1 MTSPESPSPSR
12 CAIGIDVGGT
22 KCAAGLI
29 AFPEGQVLARRWQP
43 TGAERGGDAVL
54 SDVVDLATS
63 LRHEASD
70 LNVQPTAIGV
80 AVAELVSILGRVCSQ
95 ATIHW
100 KDIPVAESLGTKTG
114 LPVIVEA
121 DVRAAARGE
130 AQLGGGRGLHS
141 FLYISIGTGIS
152 ACLVIDG
159 VPYAGARGLTGTF
172 ASSRGLFPTDDGS
185 VEASVALE
193 EFASGRALASR
204 YTSANPAFG
213 GSTREVL
220 ALAAAGDT
228 VAERIVGSAAQAAG
242 SAVGQL
248 VNMLDPE
255 AVILG
260 GGLGAAPGR
269 YRDVLESAM
278 REQIWS
284 DDHRDLMVQSAEL
297 GDDAGFIG
305 AALASLDR

>member
-1 MTSPESPSPSR
+1 
-12 CAIGIDVGGT
+12 V
-22 KCAAGLI
+22 
-29 AFPEGQVLARRWQP
+29 
-43 TGAERGGDAVL
+43 
-54 SDVVDLATS
+54 DVVDLATS
-63 LRHEASD
+63 LQQEASD

-80 AVAELVSILGRVCSQ
+80 AIAELVSIRGRVCSQ

-100 KDIPVAESLGTKTG
+100 KDMPIAESLGTRTG
-114 LPVIVEA
+114 LPVTLEA

-130 AQLGGGRGLHS
+130 AQLGGGRGLQS

-152 ACLVIDG
+152 ACLVING
-159 VPYAGARGLTGTF
+159 IPYAGARGLTGTF

-185 VEASVALE
+185 VVDSVALE
-193 EFASGRALASR
+193 GFASGPALALC
-204 YTSANPAFG
+204 YKSANPAFG
-213 GSTREVL
+213 GSTRELL
-220 ALAAAGDT
+220 ALADAGDT
-228 VAERIVGSAAQAAG
+228 VAQKIVDTAAKATG

-269 YRDVLESAM
+269 YHDVLESAM

-284 DDHRDLMVQSAEL
+284 DEHRELPVRSAEL
-297 GDDAGFIG
+297 GNDAGFIG
-305 AALASLDR
+305 SALTALGT